1 LLFHLYLLVQHYLFS
16 QQLFLFKN
24 TLDDAAVTEEI
35 RTHVRKNLGN
45 LPFLHW
51 MLGSHSSTIYFVLSL
66 IISVCL
72 VFWWQATWLWLLMTI
87 LLLHWRA
94 VGGENPAMQ
103 FVLTLITLVCL
114 IIWPLATL
122 LWLQMTI
129 LPYHNPELIWWQ
141 RATIILD
148 VLLIAWLWPKT
159 LDSKDSSKTWW
170 WNGIEGGW
178 YYLVF
183 LGHSL
188 LWYVAQLWNTLLS
201 KCATF
206 MPSLHPTLLAWH
218 WHVTPFSSLWHTV
231 TDQAALPKAI
241 NTLALVLG
249 LLATLFLSLAVAT
262 LPDSPEEQF
271 VIDHVNSDWLQAVDV
286 KEQQEGYDYFIS
298 VTRSAFIPTAWLHE
312 QHLIY
317 NSAEYDKVLTKG
329 AKPCPST
336 SFLTNCLMVQPLLPR
351 NLILREKV
359 LTDDVNLKPELEAK
373 LQVVVS
379 DETTTKSSAQL
390 TAEATKAQQ
399 TLVESLPQIRG
410 LTLQKR
416 NFDYADFSASSLPKV
431 DLRLASL
438 KHALLTDARLEQA
451 HLNSAHLEQA
461 TLSNIK
467 LTGANLN
474 NAKLTDVNLNNAKL
488 TDANLTNANLTGANL
503 TYATLTGA
511 DMSSATLTGATL
523 DYANLTGTNLDN
535 VNLTGANLYDANLT
549 DASLSSAILIGA
561 TLNRANLI
569 GANLSSANLT
579 GATLDYA
586 NLTGANLY
594 NANLTGATLNYGTNL
609 TGADLHSAE
618 LTGADM
624 SSANLTGANVDNAN
638 LTGADLSETDLTGA
652 ILLINANTWSE
663 NKLTISA
670 DYQQALTSLAKYQN
684 NPQSLEKEVEA
695 FKERI
700 DRATNFSNAVMKTC
714 VRANNDKDLLPD
726 CIAVNALNETSRKE
740 LAALWLNLA
749 CADETEKQWLARN
762 MVDRVTRQPRYSPF
776 RWFAQ
781 PLLLKAKQNCA
792 GLAWLSKDDKASLQ
806 AVVDQEA
813 KKPSQ

>member
-1 LLFHLYLLVQHYLFS
+1 
-16 QQLFLFKN
+16 
-24 TLDDAAVTEEI
+24 
-35 RTHVRKNLGN
+35 
-45 LPFLHW
+45 
-51 MLGSHSSTIYFVLSL
+51 
-66 IISVCL
+66 
-72 VFWWQATWLWLLMTI
+72 MTI

-488 TDANLTNANLTGANL
+488 TDANLTNANLTGATL

-523 DYANLTGTNLDN
+523 DY
-535 VNLTGANLYDANLT
+535 
-549 DASLSSAILIGA
+549 
-561 TLNRANLI
+561 
-569 GANLSSANLT
+569 
-579 GATLDYA
+579 
-586 NLTGANLY
+586 
-594 NANLTGATLNYGTNL
+594 
-609 TGADLHSAE
+609 
-618 LTGADM
+618 
-624 SSANLTGANVDNAN
+624 ANLTGANVDNAN

-684 NPQSLEKEVEA
+684 NPQSL
-695 FKERI
+695 
-700 DRATNFSNAVMKTC
+700 
-714 VRANNDKDLLPD
+714 
-726 CIAVNALNETSRKE
+726 
-740 LAALWLNLA
+740 
-749 CADETEKQWLARN
+749 
-762 MVDRVTRQPRYSPF
+762 
-776 RWFAQ
+776 
-781 PLLLKAKQNCA
+781 
-792 GLAWLSKDDKASLQ
+792 
-806 AVVDQEA
+806 
-813 KKPSQ
+813 